1 MAVRC
6 AKGATLVAHLWF
18 KSPKKT
24 VAFGEMHVY
33 GSAMKPLLAMVI
45 ALGLGLLGAAPGRA
59 QTIDEAL
66 VAAYLTNPD
75 LEAQRA
81 ALRATDELVPQALS
95 DWRPTIAVDSDAITA
110 DIDQPNGQGGSLN
123 TTQASIALDQQ
134 IYSGGET
141 VANTERAE
149 ALVRSQRA
157 NLVATE
163 QSVLLDAVTVYTN
176 LLAAEA
182 VLDFSIQNENRLR
195 RQLQATQDR
204 FDVGEVTRTDVAQA
218 EASLSSAIAARV
230 LAEGELAAAR
240 ADYRRV
246 INQEPG
252 RLVVPEPLRA
262 LPASETEAHQLA
274 DINNPNITVAQF
286 DLTAARADVDVALSA
301 LLPRLSV
308 RGELSYANNP
318 SLVLDQQRDASI
330 GANLTVPLYQGGGE
344 YARVRQT
351 KQTVRQRQD
360 DLDAAFRAV
369 RNEVTAAWQ
378 ALLTATAQIDSIS
391 EEVRANQIAVEGI
404 RQEALV
410 GQRTVLDV
418 LDTENALFQSQ
429 VNLVQARRDQIVAS
443 YRVKAAVGELTV
455 VGINLPVEP
464 YDPEAYYLDVRSR
477 LIGLGESKAE

>member
-1 MAVRC
+1 
-6 AKGATLVAHLWF
+6 
-18 KSPKKT
+18 
-24 VAFGEMHVY
+24 
-33 GSAMKPLLAMVI
+33 MKPMLAMVI
-45 ALGLGLLGAAPGRA
+45 ALGLGLTGAAPGRA

-75 LEAQRA
+75 LQAQRA

-95 DWRPTIAVDSDAITA
+95 DWRPTVAIDSGVETR
-110 DIDQPNGQGGSLN
+110 DIDSQDGGGTLN
-123 TTQASIALDQQ
+123 TKEAGIALDQQ

-149 ALVRSQRA
+149 NLVRSERA
-157 NLVATE
+157 RLVAFE
-163 QSVLLDAVTVYTN
+163 QNVLLDAATVYTN

-182 VLDFSIQNENRLR
+182 VLDFAIQNENRLR

-204 FDVGEVTRTDVAQA
+204 FEVGVVTRTDVAQA
-218 EASLSSAIAARV
+218 EARLSGAIADRV
-230 LAEGELAAAR
+230 RAEGELTAAR

-262 LPASETEAHQLA
+262 LPASEVEAQELA
-274 DINNPNITVAQF
+274 EVNNPNIAVGQF
-286 DLTAARADVDVALSA
+286 DLAAARAEVDVALAA

-308 RGELSYANNP
+308 RGELTYADEP
-318 SLVLDQQRDASI
+318 TLTQEWQRDASI

-360 DLDAAFRAV
+360 DLEAAFRAV

-378 ALLTATAQIDSIS
+378 ALLTASTQIQSIS
-391 EEVRANQIAVEGI
+391 AEVRANQIAVEGV
-404 RQEALV
+404 RQEAMV

-418 LDTENALFQSQ
+418 LDTESDLFDSQ
-429 VNLVQARRDQIVAS
+429 VRLVQARRDEIIAS
-443 YRVKAAVGELTV
+443 YRVKASVGELTV
-455 VGINLPVEP
+455 AGINLPVQPYEP
-464 YDPEAYYLDVRSR
+464 DAYYLDVRSR
-477 LIGLGESKAE
+477 LIGLGEPLNAR

>member
-1 MAVRC
+1 
-6 AKGATLVAHLWF
+6 
-18 KSPKKT
+18 
-24 VAFGEMHVY
+24 
-33 GSAMKPLLAMVI
+33 MKPMLAMVI
-45 ALGLGLLGAAPGRA
+45 ALGLGLLGGAPGRA

-95 DWRPTIAVDSDAITA
+95 DWRPTIAVGSDVITA
-110 DIDQPNGQGGSLN
+110 DIDQPDEGGGSLN
-123 TTQASIALDQQ
+123 TQQASIALDQQ

-141 VANTERAE
+141 VANTDRAE
-149 ALVRSQRA
+149 SLVRSERA
-157 NLVATE
+157 RLVAIE
-163 QSVLLDAVTVYTN
+163 QNVLLDAVTVYTN

-182 VLDFSIQNENRLR
+182 VLDFAIQNENRLR

-218 EASLSSAIAARV
+218 EARLSGATADRV
-230 LAEGELAAAR
+230 RAEGELAAAQ

-252 RLVVPEPLRA
+252 RLVVPELLRS
-262 LPASETEAHQLA
+262 LPPNEAEAQQLA
-274 DINNPNITVAQF
+274 EVNNPNITVAQF
-286 DLTAARADVDVALSA
+286 DLAAARADVDVALSA

-318 SLVLDQQRDASI
+318 SLVLDQERDASI

-351 KQTVRQRQD
+351 KQTLQQRQD
-360 DLDAAFRAV
+360 DLEASFRAV

-378 ALLTATAQIDSIS
+378 ALVTATTQIDSIS
-391 EEVRANQIAVEGI
+391 EQVRANLIAVEGA

-418 LDTENALFQSQ
+418 LDLESDLFQSQ

-443 YRVKAAVGELTV
+443 YRVKASVGELTV

-464 YDPEAYYLDVRSR
+464 YDPEAYYLDSRSR
-477 LIGLGESKAE
+477 LIGLGESLKAE